1 MKPMESSSE
10 SRTGPG
16 LLLRVVLLPE
26 SLLYRGR
33 ERLRARLA
41 KHPLLKGR
49 QIAGACLA
57 NAGCK
62 QPQQLLAYQYFRSIG
77 AHPDVVIYIDGY
89 NETALAMLENVCR
102 GTAVSSPRG

>member
-1 MKPMESSSE
+1 
-10 SRTGPG
+10 

-49 QIAGACLA
+49 QIEGACLA

-77 AHPDVVIYIDGY
+77 AHPDVVIY